1 MIIAIEPGCETG
13 IAFTNHSNQRIHL
26 SMTLDLNEY
35 DDPEKATAVFKSYLI
50 TFFEKIEIYCVVV
63 LQPFFTKHDKQ
74 QELIIKLTN
83 AVHLVGYKYG
93 KPRRELSSDET
104 RKLILGSTGQRENET
119 TSDFDQKM
127 SDVVKKKGFN
137 PKSTHEMGAA
147 ALLIAY
153 MKKHKSKHRHHFK

>member
-13 IAFTNHSNQRIHL
+13 IAFINHRNQRVHL
-26 SMTLDLNEY
+26 STTLDLNEY
-35 DDPEKATAVFKSYLI
+35 DDPEKATAAFKSYLI
-50 TFFEKIEIYCVVV
+50 ACFEVIDIYCVVV
-63 LQPFFTKHDKQ
+63 EQPFFGKHDKQ
-74 QELIIKLTN
+74 QELIIQLTN